1 MHLVEGVQLQARIVD
16 EDGEVKE
23 IESKDQLRAS
33 LMNKFEEMNEE
44 EEENSIY
51 DFIYGSTSTDDIDSL
66 DSNRV
71 QAKIE
76 YGWEELKSL
85 IWHWFV
91 TGQAKFED
99 LQMSDSD
106 DEKMKEAEQYRN
118 EKLGTTEEEDAEDR
132 EVKSK
137 IEKQK

>member
-1 MHLVEGVQLQARIVD
+1 MHLVEGVQLKARIVD

-44 EEENSIY
+44 AEENSIY

-71 QAKIE
+71 
-76 YGWEELKSL
+76 
-85 IWHWFV
+85 
-91 TGQAKFED
+91 
-99 LQMSDSD
+99 
-106 DEKMKEAEQYRN
+106 
-118 EKLGTTEEEDAEDR
+118 
-132 EVKSK
+132 
-137 IEKQK
+137 